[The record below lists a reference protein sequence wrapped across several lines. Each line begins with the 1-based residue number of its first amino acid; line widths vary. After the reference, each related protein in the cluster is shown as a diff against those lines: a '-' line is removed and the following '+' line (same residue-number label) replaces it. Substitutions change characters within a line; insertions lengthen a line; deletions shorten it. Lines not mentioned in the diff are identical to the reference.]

1 MEIQKVD
8 KKVTLRL
15 TEQEREQYNKIVKHY
30 NSNMQESLRAYVLH
44 IIDTYWGE
52 VNGN

>member
-1 MEIQKVD
+1 MKVD

-15 TEQEREQYNKIVKHY
+15 TEQERERYNKIVKHY
-30 NSNMQESLRAYVLH
+30 NSNMQESLRAYVIH
-44 IIDTYWGE
+44 IIDTYWEG

>member
-1 MEIQKVD
+1 MEKIKID

-15 TEQEREQYNKIVKHY
+15 SEQERERYNKIVKHY
-30 NSNMQESLRAYVLH
+30 NSNMQESLRAYVIH
-44 IIDTYWGE
+44 IIDTYWEE